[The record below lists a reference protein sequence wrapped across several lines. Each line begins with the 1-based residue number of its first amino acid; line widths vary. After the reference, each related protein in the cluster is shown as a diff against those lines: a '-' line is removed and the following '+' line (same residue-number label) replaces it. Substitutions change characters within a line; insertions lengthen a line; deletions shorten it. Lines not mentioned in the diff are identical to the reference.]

1 MYNTGQ
7 IERRDVVRIIVIPAT
22 NVKQRRGRSETD
34 EEVGI

>member
-7 IERRDVVRIIVIPAT
+7 IERRDVRIIVIPAT